1 MLYEILERILSFDEI
16 GDGEGNDRID
26 FNLFLELIRKS
37 LNLRNTKKQVMTLFH
52 LFDENKTGFIE

>member
-26 FNLFLELIRKS
+26 FELFLELIRKS